1 MIPHSINPKSKID
14 MALILLVVFLVVAAL
29 WWVNS
34 QRTLSANERL
44 YLKRRGYAG
53 VEDLERGPPI
63 PKDTRLLSLIE
74 SLADLSPFARQRA
87 AEELSRLCASGQGDP
102 RMLASLTAALKDGDA
117 AVRSAVATA
126 LGNLGDAAAVE
137 PLKQRLED
145 EDSIHVRASV
155 KRAIGKLE
163 GEPR

>member
-1 MIPHSINPKSKID
+1 
-14 MALILLVVFLVVAAL
+14 MALIILVVLIVMAVL

-34 QRTLSANERL
+34 RRTLSANERL

-53 VEDLERGPPI
+53 AEDLERGPPV
-63 PKDTRLLSLIE
+63 PKEVRLFSLIE
-74 SLADLSPFARQRA
+74 SLGDLSPFARQRA
-87 AEELSRLCASGQGDP
+87 ADELSRLCASGQGDA

-117 AVRSAVATA
+117 AVRGAAATA

-137 PLKQRLED
+137 PLRQRLED
-145 EDSIHVRASV
+145 EDSIHVRACV

-163 GEPR
+163 GGPR